1 MNKELEAKFFIQDKD
16 SFRSKLKD
24 LGAKLIKSEFLM
36 RRKTFDSDKLD
47 LQENEYKWLRVRDE
61 GDKITM
67 NIKHLWYENRI
78 DNVDELE
85 IEVSD
90 FDEASKMIVEMG
102 WTETNYQENYREKW
116 EYMNSEITID
126 TWPGLEPYTEIE
138 GPSEEEV
145 RQIASE
151 LGFKWEDAIFG
162 TVEYAYIRQLNTPLN
177 FLREIKVLR
186 FENADEVLK
195 EYIGRGGKL

>member
-24 LGAKLIKSEFLM
+24 LRAKLVKSEFLM

-67 NIKHLWYENRI
+67 NIKHLWDENRI

-126 TWPGLEPYTEIE
+126 TWPGLDSYTEIE

-145 RQIASE
+145 KQIASE

-186 FENADEVLK
+186 FENADEVLRD
-195 EYIGRGGKL
+195 YIGKGGKL

>member
-67 NIKHLWYENRI
+67 NIKHLWDENRI

-177 FLREIKVLR
+177 FLREIKVL
-186 FENADEVLK
+186 
-195 EYIGRGGKL
+195 

>member
-67 NIKHLWYENRI
+67 NIKHLWDENRI